1 MVVSSAF
8 VCLTPVCAHWFVP
21 SSVARAE
28 QLAVFFGD
36 DPSVDTAEEGTVIL
50 ESLYQTERAQALL
63 DGMSKT
69 LIQHIKSMVVA
80 QTVIEMQQSFVHK
93 LIKQGV
99 LTDSDAEEFLE
110 ELRHNLVNI
119 QRAKKERAH
128 HMVKEA
134 IKNDMLAQRP
144 SRDHLSAGENG
155 GSDLDLRLR
164 RGSSA
169 SERDGRKNSIFKTR
183 SKSASIDLEAVMVQD
198 DLAAGPIVTRVAGG
212 DGDDR
217 EAEDDAPEG
226 GVREWWMR
234 NQTTFGG
241 AAASSAAPSS
251 SSAAVAP
258 IEFAEQ
264 PVETSRVAIAVEA
277 DSESFL
283 PPPKLED
290 AALCAGCSGL

>member
-1 MVVSSAF
+1 MHIGFARARAPPRALL
-8 VCLTPVCAHWFVP
+8 CR
-21 SSVARAE
+21 ARAE

-69 LIQHIKSMVVA
+69 LVQHIKSMVVA
-80 QTVIEMQQSFVHK
+80 QTVVEMQQSYVHK

-119 QRAKKERAH
+119 QRAKKERSH

-134 IKNDMLAQRP
+134 IQNDAQRP
-144 SRDHLSAGENG
+144 SRDHLGVGENG
-155 GSDLDLRLR
+155 KSDLDLRRSKSSDLDLR
-164 RGSSA
+164 
-169 SERDGRKNSIFKTR
+169 R
-183 SKSASIDLEAVMVQD
+183 SKSASNDLEAVEVQD
-198 DLAAGPIVTRVAGG
+198 DLLAAGPIATRVAGG

-217 EAEDDAPEG
+217 EAEHDAPECG
-226 GVREWWMR
+226 AREWWMR
-234 NQTTFGG
+234 NQTAFAG

-251 SSAAVAP
+251 SSAVAP
-258 IEFAEQ
+258 IGFAE
-264 PVETSRVAIAVEA
+264 PPPPLMREIDWTYVETSRVAIAIEA
-277 DSESFL
+277 DGESFL
-283 PPPKLED
+283 PPPKPED
-290 AALCAGCSGL
+290 ATLCSGCSGL